1 LNKEKKMSYFN
12 QAELPR
18 HLEILVANGKLAEA
32 QAVIG
37 PIGYDA
43 AALEAG
49 QNLLQHWLELAN
61 QAKALL
67 AAQKQATLGRHSAG
81 QSAQTELSNLSQTVR
96 ALFGTDE
103 AVLTALGLYAPRR
116 RANGVEAA
124 GESGQDHHTGQH
136 RPGGSLAAKIARWRR
151 LLANIQTLNAAQH
164 RELAQFGWGADRL
177 AAATSLVEACATAH
191 TGQRQKI
198 QAYRAAAAAAQTAEV
213 TVRAWYQQAARRARL
228 AIQQADPG
236 NQARLEEL
244 LGL

>member
-1 LNKEKKMSYFN
+1 MPYFN

-43 AALEAG
+43 AALAAG

-67 AAQKQATLGRHSAG
+67 AAQKQATYGSENAC
-81 QSAQTELSNLSQTVR
+81 QVAQAELNNLSQTVR
-96 ALFGTDE
+96 TLFGADE
-103 AVLTALGLYAPRR
+103 AVLTALGLYARR
-116 RANGVEAA
+116 RSANGVEATN
-124 GESGQDHHTGQH
+124 ETSQ
-136 RPGGSLAAKIARWRR
+136 PSKSLAAKIARWRR
-151 LLANIQTLNAAQH
+151 LLANIQTLNTGQH
-164 RELAQFGWGADRL
+164 SELAQFGWGMERL
-177 AAATSLVEACATAH
+177 AAATTLVEACAAAH